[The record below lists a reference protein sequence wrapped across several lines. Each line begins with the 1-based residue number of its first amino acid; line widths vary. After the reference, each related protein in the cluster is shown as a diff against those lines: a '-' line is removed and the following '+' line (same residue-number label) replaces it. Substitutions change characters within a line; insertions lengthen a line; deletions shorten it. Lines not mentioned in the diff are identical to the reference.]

1 MIRVLIK
8 ASTEV
13 ARAGLESLLQNYPSL
28 HILRDPFNED
38 ESAESAIA
46 DVQPDVVIAELESRE
61 DDAAS
66 EVLNAAANGTPVVL
80 LVPGSATEWVDVF
93 QQGVKAVLPVNATG
107 PQIAAAAEAAVAGLV
122 VLHPS
127 EVETLLKA
135 QAINESAEVLREALT
150 PREIEV
156 LRLLAEGLGN
166 KEIASRL
173 GVSEHTVKFNVAS
186 IMGKLGA
193 ASRTEAVMLGIRHG
207 IVLI

>member
-1 MIRVLIK
+1 MIRVQIR
-8 ASTEV
+8 ASSEV
-13 ARAGLESLLQNYPSL
+13 VKAGLESLLRTYSSL
-28 HILRDPFNED
+28 HVLRDLFNED
-38 ESAESAIA
+38 ETGEGAIA
-46 DVQPDVVIAELESRE
+46 DVQPDVLVAEIESRE
-61 DDAAS
+61 DHTTS
-66 EVLNAAANGTPVVL
+66 EVLNAAANGTSVVL
-80 LVPGSATEWVDVF
+80 LVPGSATEWVDMLR
-93 QQGVKAVLPVNATG
+93 QGVKAVLPANATG
-107 PQIAAAAEAAVAGLV
+107 SQIAAATQAAAAGLL

-127 EVETLLKA
+127 EAEILL
-135 QAINESAEVLREALT
+135 QMHGTNEAPEMLPEALT

-173 GVSEHTVKFNVAS
+173 SVSEHTVKFHVAS